1 MARAKPPVV
10 PPPDTDYEFEPEPL
24 HDLVRMHFRGI
35 MPSWQNIFNCV
46 SDLRLRE
53 TFGGALS
60 DSEIADE
67 IYYLD
72 GDYRRGQLFEEH
84 IKANAKRPDLPL
96 MRLGGLRDRRP
107 EKIKEKKKNKQPTHY
122 SKKPV
127 KRADSALICG
137 ASDLLEKMKGRGSN
151 RPIGKFWS
159 AWDGI
164 KEKRIKSTLQKFVE
178 NILVIIDPARLMPST
193 PPDRQAPK
201 SSFYGQAKKYD
212 GFVKARA
219 IKSHMKVQ

>member
-1 MARAKPPVV
+1 MARAKPPAV
-10 PPPDTDYEFEPEPL
+10 PLADTDYGFEPEPL

-35 MPSWQNIFNCV
+35 MPPWDDIFHCV
-46 SDLRLRE
+46 SELRLRE

-84 IKANAKRPDLPL
+84 IKANANRSDLPL
-96 MRLGGLRDRRP
+96 MRLGGPRNRQNP
-107 EKIKEKKKNKQPTHY
+107 ERGRY

-164 KEKRIKSTLQKFVE
+164 KEKRIKSTLQKFME
-178 NILVIIDPARLMPST
+178 NILAIIDPARLMPST

-219 IKSHMKVQ
+219 IKSHMKRR

>member
-1 MARAKPPVV
+1 MARAKPPAV
-10 PPPDTDYEFEPEPL
+10 PPPNTGYGFEPEPL
-24 HDLVRMHFRGI
+24 HDLVRLHFRGV

-72 GDYRRGQLFEEH
+72 ADYRRGQLFEEH
-84 IKANAKRPDLPL
+84 IKANAERPDLPL

-137 ASDLLEKMKGRGSN
+137 ASDLLEKMKGRGQQSPY
-151 RPIGKFWS
+151 R
-159 AWDGI
+159 
-164 KEKRIKSTLQKFVE
+164 
-178 NILVIIDPARLMPST
+178 
-193 PPDRQAPK
+193 
-201 SSFYGQAKKYD
+201 
-212 GFVKARA
+212 
-219 IKSHMKVQ
+219 